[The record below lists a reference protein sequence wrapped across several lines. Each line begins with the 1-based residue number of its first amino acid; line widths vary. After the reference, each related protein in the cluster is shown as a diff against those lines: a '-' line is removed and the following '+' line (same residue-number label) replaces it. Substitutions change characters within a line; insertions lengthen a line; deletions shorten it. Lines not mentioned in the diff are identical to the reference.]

1 MKLIRK
7 NSQNA
12 DPAGKSS
19 DFAVRPLPWKL
30 LVVDDEPDVRALT
43 LLNLRDFHFA
53 GRALQFIEA
62 GSAAEALLQLA
73 LHPDI
78 SVALVDVV
86 METDDAGLRLVEAI
100 RRDLKN
106 LMMRIVIRTGQP
118 GAAPER
124 YVIDHFDI
132 DDYKDKTELTAQ
144 KLYTTTR
151 SALKA
156 YRDLQ
161 TIDLNRR
168 GLEAV
173 LEATPQLYQFQR
185 KTLETFFQG
194 VLMQVIALCNLTHSG
209 LISTFDGVLTTLD
222 GDGMHIMAGAG
233 DLDPA
238 IAESKRLDE
247 IVGLCSRAVSER
259 ELPDGLRE
267 ETLIVPLTVRDQAIG
282 FIYLEASD
290 EITDTDRALIKVM
303 ANQCS
308 AAMENFHLQANLQ
321 ESYEQVVETLALVAE
336 FKDSTTG
343 DHIRRLADFTARLSL
358 EMGLNDDQA
367 NEFARAAR
375 LHDVGKVGISD
386 AILKK
391 PGKLTSDEFDIIKL
405 HTTIGGTL
413 LSRIPAL
420 SMSRE
425 VALRHHERWDGLG
438 YPDGLAGEA
447 IPLVSRIV
455 AVADVFDALVTRRP
469 YKEPWTVEQ
478 AVAEIGNNSGI
489 RYDPEVVRALLRL
502 HQRGELS
509 GVNETR

>member
-7 NSQNA
+7 SGESAAITDNSPNF
-12 DPAGKSS
+12 P
-19 DFAVRPLPWKL
+19 VRPLPWKI

-43 LLNLRDFHFA
+43 LLNLKDFHFA

-62 GSAAEALLQLA
+62 GSAAEAQLKLD

-78 SVALVDVV
+78 AVALVDVV

-100 RRDLKN
+100 RQERN
-106 LMMRIVIRTGQP
+106 NPMVRIIIRTGQP

-144 KLYTTTR
+144 KLYTAIR

-194 VLMQVIALCNLTHSG
+194 VLMQVIALCKLTHSG
-209 LISTFDGVLTTLD
+209 FISTFDGVLTTLD
-222 GDGMHIMAGAG
+222 GDGLHIRAGAG
-233 DLDPA
+233 DLDPSV
-238 IAESKRLDE
+238 AEPRRLDE
-247 IVGLCSRAVSER
+247 IIGLCSRAVVENS
-259 ELPDGLRE
+259 LPEGLRE
-267 ETLIVPLTVRDQAIG
+267 GTMIVPLNVQNQPIG

-290 EITDTDRALIKVM
+290 EMTDTDRALIKVM

-308 AAMENFHLQANLQ
+308 SAMENFRLHANLR

-343 DHIRRLADFTARLSL
+343 DHIRRLSTYTRMIAL
-358 EMGLNDDQA
+358 EMGLGDGLAD
-367 NEFARAAR
+367 EFARAAR
-375 LHDVGKVGISD
+375 LHDVGKVGIPD

-391 PGKLTSDEFDIIKL
+391 PGKLDTNEFEIIKQ
-405 HTTIGGTL
+405 HSAIGGTL

-420 SMSRE
+420 AMSRD
-425 VALRHHERWDGLG
+425 VAVGHHERWDGLG
-438 YPDGLAGEA
+438 YPSGLAGEA

-455 AVADVFDALVTRRP
+455 AVADVFDALVSRRP
-469 YKEPWTVEQ
+469 YKEAWPVEQ
-478 AVAEIGNNSGI
+478 AITEIESNAGA
-489 RYDPEVVRALLRL
+489 RFDPAVVQALLRL
-502 HQRGELS
+502 HRKGSLEQS
-509 GVNETR
+509 